1 VWVLVDP
8 ENAERLV
15 LALDDFGMGSVGLT
29 PADFMEPNVVVQLGY
44 PPLRIDLLT
53 SVTGVAFADCWEN
66 RVILDV
72 GGVDA
77 GFISL
82 PDLIAN
88 KRAAG
93 RPQDMVDADI
103 LDERRLS

>member
-1 VWVLVDP
+1 
-8 ENAERLV
+8 
-15 LALDDFGMGSVGLT
+15 MGSVGLSA
-29 PADFMEPNVVVQLGY
+29 ADFLEPGVVIQLGY

-53 SVTGVAFADCWEN
+53 SVTGVAFKDCWAN

-72 GGVDA
+72 GGVEA

-93 RPQDMVDADI
+93 RPQDLVDADT
-103 LDERRLS
+103 LEGLRDR

>member
-1 VWVLVDP
+1 
-8 ENAERLV
+8 
-15 LALDDFGMGSVGLT
+15 M
-29 PADFMEPNVVVQLGY
+29 
-44 PPLRIDLLT
+44 
-53 SVTGVAFADCWEN
+53 TGVAFTDCWEN

-72 GGVDA
+72 GGVEA

-93 RPQDMVDADI
+93 RPQDVVDADV
-103 LDERRLS
+103 LEDRRQR